1 MAGRQGRAL
10 PQRSR
15 SKSSAKPAPAA
26 VTEPARE
33 VPLQVLVPS
42 HVRKQVEFLT
52 VETGESL
59 RSVVLRALRGIGVK
73 MTDAEMR
80 GRRSKPR

>member
-1 MAGRQGRAL
+1 MAGRQDRAL

-15 SKSSAKPAPAA
+15 SKSSAKPTPAVA
-26 VTEPARE
+26 EPTRE

-59 RSVVLRALRGIGVK
+59 RAVVLRALRGIGVR

-80 GRRSKPR
+80 GRRAKPR

>member
-15 SKSSAKPAPAA
+15 LKSSAKTAPA

-59 RSVVLRALRGIGVK
+59 RSVVLRALRGIGVR

-80 GRRSKPR
+80 GRRAKPR

>member
-1 MAGRQGRAL
+1 MEGRQGRAL
-10 PQRSR
+10 PRRSR
-15 SKSSAKPAPAA
+15 LKSSAKPVPT
-26 VTEPARE
+26 VTESARE

-42 HVRKQVEFLT
+42 HIRKQVEFLT

-59 RSVVLRALRGIGVK
+59 RSGVLRALRGIGVR

-80 GRRSKPR
+80 GRRAKPR

>member
-1 MAGRQGRAL
+1 MASRQGRAL

-15 SKSSAKPAPAA
+15 SRSSAKPSPA
-26 VTEPARE
+26 VTDPTRE

-59 RSVVLRALRGIGVK
+59 RSVVLRALREIGVR